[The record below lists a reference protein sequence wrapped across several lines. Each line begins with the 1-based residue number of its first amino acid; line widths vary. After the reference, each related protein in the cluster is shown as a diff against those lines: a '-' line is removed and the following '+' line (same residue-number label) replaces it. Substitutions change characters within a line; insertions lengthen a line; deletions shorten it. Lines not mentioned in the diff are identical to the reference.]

1 MPVHASYA
9 EATQC
14 CQAASTGVHLREHWT
29 PCAPQYWSQDRI
41 NNCDPGCALVCRL
54 PVSQSAHLQER
65 CMAQCRTAALQP
77 NLCCWSAL
85 QT

>member
-1 MPVHASYA
+1 MLSS
-9 EATQC
+9 C
-14 CQAASTGVHLREHWT
+14 IDRS
-29 PCAPQYWSQDRI
+29 APAGALDALCPAILVSDRI

-65 CMAQCRTAALQP
+65 CMPRTAALQP